1 MGVRGEINAQIRLQF
16 FGDINP
22 FKDSSAG
29 VQFYS
34 SSSIPPNYTISSILG
49 FVSAVDNEDD
59 PEYVILKYV
68 PYIQVLMYRSIGVII
83 FVRPGNPMK
92 LVQLSCFDYLVI

>member
-1 MGVRGEINAQIRLQF
+1 MLKFLDGFPCTQYAQTHKKSYDTLLGVRGELNAQVKLQF

-29 VQFYS
+29 VQFFTLN
-34 SSSIPPNYTISSILG
+34 SIPATHQVVSILG

-59 PEYVILKYV
+59 PEYVC
-68 PYIQVLMYRSIGVII
+68 S
-83 FVRPGNPMK
+83 
-92 LVQLSCFDYLVI
+92 